1 MQLMLTVMSDSKIIS
16 YIFLIAC
23 LHFMGLLQLM
33 CINQLTKVGMIVIL
47 KELFKTLRS

>member
-16 YIFLIAC
+16 YIFLFAC